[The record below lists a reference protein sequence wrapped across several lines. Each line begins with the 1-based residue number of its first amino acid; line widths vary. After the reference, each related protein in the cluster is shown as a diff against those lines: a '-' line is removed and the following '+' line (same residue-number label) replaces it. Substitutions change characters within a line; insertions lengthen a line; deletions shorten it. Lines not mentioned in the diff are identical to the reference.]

1 MPWNNPEPMNLL
13 TLTTAEQGAGMA
25 LFQDQSLVAHS
36 YWASDLTHSQRLIS
50 MIQDMV
56 IQKAGWNLEE
66 IDGFVAARGPGSFTG
81 LRIGISVV
89 KGLAAGLSKPQAGVS
104 SLDGIAWQ
112 FAFSDLPVVVM
123 MDARKSEVYTCVYQ
137 FSKGTL
143 VEKTQERVVSPKIAV
158 EEALSHTKG
167 GHFLVAGAGA
177 RVYEPIIQAMAGDR
191 ACFCPPSMD
200 CVSAAA
206 LALPVFQAPDFFQ
219 APENRLFPSYI
230 RTGY

>member
-1 MPWNNPEPMNLL
+1 MKLL

-36 YWASDLTHSQRLIS
+36 YWASHLTHSQRLIA

-56 IQKAGWNLEE
+56 IQKAGWKLEE
-66 IDGFVAARGPGSFTG
+66 IDAFVAARGPGSFTG

-89 KGLAAGLSKPQAGVS
+89 KGFAAALSKPQAGVS

-112 FAFSDLPVVVM
+112 FAFSHVPVVVM
-123 MDARKSEVYTCVYQ
+123 MDARKSEVYTSIYQ
-137 FSKGTL
+137 FSRGVL
-143 VEKTQERVVSPKIAV
+143 VKKKPETVTSPQTAIAS
-158 EEALSHTKG
+158 ALAYTDT

-177 RVYEPIIQAMAGDR
+177 RVYESIIQDMAGER

-200 CVSAAA
+200 SVSAVC
-206 LALPVFQAPDFFQ
+206 LALPVFQTPDFFHR
-219 APENRLFPSYI
+219 PENQLFPSYI
-230 RTGY
+230 RKGY

>member
-1 MPWNNPEPMNLL
+1 MKLL

-25 LFQDQSLVAHS
+25 LFQDQSLVVHS

-56 IQKAGWNLEE
+56 IHKAGWELEQ

-123 MDARKSEVYTCVYQ
+123 MDARKSEVYTCMYQ
-137 FSKGTL
+137 FSKGSL
-143 VEKTQERVVSPKIAV
+143 VEKTPETVASPGTAV
-158 EEALSHTKG
+158 EAALAYTKG
-167 GHFLVAGAGA
+167 RHFLAAGAGA
-177 RVYEPIIQAMAGDR
+177 RVYESIIQDMAQDQV
-191 ACFCPPSMD
+191 CFCPSSMNS
-200 CVSAAA
+200 VSAAC
-206 LALPVFQAPDFFQ
+206 LAIPVFQEPDFFNN
-219 APENRLFPSYI
+219 PENRLFPSYI